1 MLKVLLLT
9 SVFTI
14 FVSELAF
21 ADCETTKSC
30 VGCNS
35 GAFEVKCKCV
45 SANAPPNAT
54 FSCQCSDG
62 GVCSVCGYCK
72 KTTTTNN
79 NGNIVI
85 TSNTS
90 YVGCG
95 NPCPDNT
102 RLRSPG
108 LRPVNA
114 FVAQNISSGLEV
126 SQVGR
131 RIEFRTSGFLL
142 DVLDPVADVEPRKV
156 SNLRV
161 SFRNLGVEPITGLLI
176 RWSFIDTD
184 GTTMELLT
192 KVDSLLGRD
201 DIQPNIYR
209 AIENTQEIR
218 TKKSI
223 QSILGEVVYL
233 EYSSGITVG
242 NAKFASYFQSSR
254 KQSAELTNKL
264 ADSLSGGTLEN
275 ARGRLLNL
283 LDSAEFSGSEVKLL
297 AKELLQQNGIAGIE
311 QMVKSSRLTGRY

>member
-21 ADCETTKSC
+21 ADCETIKACGS
-30 VGCNS
+30 CNS
-35 GAFEVKCKCV
+35 GAFEVRCKCV
-45 SANAPPNAT
+45 SSNAPPGVT
-54 FSCQCSDG
+54 FSCECNDG
-62 GVCSVCGYCK
+62 GTCSVRGYCRR
-72 KTTTTNN
+72 TTMPNN
-79 NGNIVI
+79 NGTIV
-85 TSNTS
+85 TTTDTS

-95 NPCPDNT
+95 SPCPPNV

-161 SFRNLGVEPITGLLI
+161 SFRNLGVEPITGLII
-176 RWSFIDTD
+176 RWSFEDTD
-184 GTTMELLT
+184 GTTMELLA

-218 TKKSI
+218 SKKSI

-233 EYSSGITVG
+233 EYSSGITAG
-242 NAKFASYFQSSR
+242 NAKFASYFESSR
-254 KQSAELTNKL
+254 KRSADLTKKL
-264 ADSLSGGTLEN
+264 ADSLSGGTVEN
-275 ARGRLLNL
+275 ALGRILNL
-283 LDSAEFSGSEVKLL
+283 LDSTEFSGSEVKLL
-297 AKELLQQNGIAGIE
+297 AKELLQQNGISGIE